1 MAEIN
6 WTDQAI
12 EDIDNIAQFIA
23 QDSPGF
29 ARIQVQRFFTRVEIL
44 KTQPKLGRMVP
55 EIEED
60 QLRELIQGN
69 YRIIYKIVDANL
81 IDILTIH
88 HSRRLLKNNPSIG
101 EGA

>member
-1 MAEIN
+1 MVEIR

-12 EDIDNIAQFIA
+12 EDIENIAQFIA
-23 QDSPGF
+23 QDSPRY
-29 ARIQVQRFFTRVEIL
+29 AKIQAQRFFTGVDIL

-69 YRIIYKIVDANL
+69 YRIIYKIVNANL
-81 IDILTIH
+81 VDILTIH
-88 HSRRLLKNNPSIG
+88 HSRRLLRNNPTIG
-101 EGA
+101 E